1 MTKVLPFLLAAVFL
15 FASLL
20 VFPDGA
26 IGSAVCL
33 FITIPVG
40 FILQTLVEEKEE
52 KEFLWN
58 LFLGALVVRLLYGT
72 IAYYFDFWLYFAG
85 DAETYNAFGNSLA
98 EYLKGNTVLNEFES
112 FRFFGFRQSGWG
124 MFWLI
129 GFLYYIIGQNP
140 IAGNMFCSVFG
151 ALAAPVGYLCA
162 KELFNNTKTGKI
174 TGLFVAFFP
183 GFINWSSFMM
193 KDGILVFLLVLSV
206 LMIIRLQKSFNL
218 FYISLL
224 LFSLFGIISLRF
236 YIFPMILTAILG
248 SFIIGV
254 KTQTDSLGSLARRC
268 VLIIGIG
275 VILTYAGAFSSVQES
290 VETYGNIERL
300 NSARLDQ
307 SLTANSGIGN
317 VDVSTT
323 EGAISFLPIGLM
335 YLMLAPFP
343 WQLTSIRSALTMPEM
358 LVWWASIPFLISG
371 IIFSVKNRLRET
383 MPVLI
388 FTLMLTVGYAI
399 FQGDVGTAYR
409 QRTQIQVFYFMF
421 IGAGFVLFMEK
432 RENER
437 LLNNVQKQRKQL
449 RLQKN

>member
-1 MTKVLPFLLAAVFL
+1 MTKTLPFLLAAVFL
-15 FASLL
+15 LASLL

-26 IGSAVCL
+26 IASAVCL
-33 FITIPVG
+33 FIIVPIG
-40 FILQTLVEEKEE
+40 FVLQSLVEEKDN

-58 LFLGALVVRLLYGT
+58 LFLGALIVRLLYGT

-85 DAETYNAFGNSLA
+85 DAETYNAFGNILA
-98 EYLKGNTVLNEFES
+98 EYLKGERVLSDFES
-112 FRFFGFRQSGWG
+112 IRFFGFRQSGWG

-129 GFLYYIIGQNP
+129 GFLYYIVGQNP
-140 IAGNMFCSVFG
+140 IAGNMFCSIFG
-151 ALAAPVGYLCA
+151 ALAAPIGYLCA
-162 KELFNNTKTGKI
+162 KELFNNSKIGKI

-193 KDGILVFLLVLSV
+193 KDGILVFLLVLAV

-218 FYISLL
+218 GYVFLL

-248 SFIIGV
+248 SFTIGI
-254 KTQTDSLGSLARRC
+254 KTQTDSVGALARRFL
-268 VLIIGIG
+268 LIVAIG
-275 VILTYAGAFSSVQES
+275 VVLTYAGAFSSVQES

-300 NSARLDQ
+300 NNARLDQ
-307 SLTANSGIGN
+307 AQTADSGFEV

-323 EGAISFLPIGLM
+323 EGALSFLPIGLM

-371 IIFSVKNRLRET
+371 VIFAVKNRLRET

-399 FQGDVGTAYR
+399 FQGNVGTAYR
-409 QRTQIQVFYFMF
+409 QRTQIQVFHFMF
-421 IGAGFVLFMEK
+421 IGAGYVLFMEK

-437 LLNNVQKQRKQL
+437 LVKNLKKQRNQL
-449 RLQKN
+449 RLHRN

>member
-1 MTKVLPFLLAAVFL
+1 MQKTFPFLLALVFL
-15 FASLL
+15 FATLL

-33 FITIPVG
+33 FISVPVG
-40 FILQTLVEEKEE
+40 FILQTLVAEKEE

-58 LFLGALVVRLLYGT
+58 LFLAALIVRLLYGT

-85 DAETYNAFGNSLA
+85 DAETYNAFGNTLA
-98 EYLKGNTVLNEFES
+98 EYLKGNSILSDFES
-112 FRFFGFRQSGWG
+112 YRFFGFRQSGWG

-129 GFLYYIIGQNP
+129 GLLYYVIGQNP
-140 IAGNMFCSVFG
+140 IAGNMFCSIFG
-151 ALAAPVGYLCA
+151 ALAAPIGYLCA
-162 KELFNNTKTGKI
+162 KELFNNSKIGKI
-174 TGLFVAFFP
+174 TGFFVAFFP

-193 KDGILVFLLVLSV
+193 KDGILVFLLVLAV

-236 YIFPMILTAILG
+236 YIFPMILTAIIG
-248 SFIIGV
+248 SFMIGI
-254 KTQTDSLGSLARRC
+254 KTQSDSLGSLIRRFL
-268 VLIIGIG
+268 LIFGIGI
-275 VILTYAGAFSSVQES
+275 VLTYAGAFSSVQES
-290 VETYGNIERL
+290 VETFGNIERL
-300 NSARLDQ
+300 NNARLDQ
-307 SLTANSGIGN
+307 SQTADSGFEK

-343 WQLTSIRSALTMPEM
+343 WQLTSVRSALTMPEM
-358 LVWWASIPFLISG
+358 LVWWFSIPFLISG
-371 IIFSVKNRLRET
+371 IMFAVKHRLRET

-399 FQGDVGTAYR
+399 FQGNVGTAYR
-409 QRTQIQVFYFMF
+409 QRTQIQVFHFMF
-421 IGAGFVLFMEK
+421 IGAGFVLFMER
-432 RENER
+432 RENEK
-437 LLNNVQKQRKQL
+437 LLRNLKKQRNHL

>member
-1 MTKVLPFLLAAVFL
+1 MTKTLPFLLAAVFL

-26 IGSAVCL
+26 IASTVCFL
-33 FITIPVG
+33 IAIPIG
-40 FILQTLVEEKEE
+40 LILQKFVDDTVE

-58 LFLGALVVRLLYGT
+58 LFLGALIVRVLYGT

-85 DAETYNAFGNSLA
+85 DAETYNAFGNMLA
-98 EYLKGNTVLNEFES
+98 EYLKGERVLSDFES

-129 GFLYYIIGQNP
+129 GLLYYIIGQNP
-140 IAGNMFCSVFG
+140 IAGNMFCSIFG
-151 ALAAPVGYLCA
+151 ALAAPIGYLCA
-162 KELFNNTKTGKI
+162 KELFNNSKIGKI

-193 KDGILVFLLVLSV
+193 KDGILVFLLVLAV
-206 LMIIRLQKSFNL
+206 LMIIRLQKTFNL
-218 FYISLL
+218 AYVFLL

-248 SFIIGV
+248 SFTIGV
-254 KTQTDSLGSLARRC
+254 KSQTNSVGSLARRLL
-268 VLIIGIG
+268 LIVGIG
-275 VILTYAGAFSSVQES
+275 VVLTYAGALSSVQES

-300 NSARLDQ
+300 NNARLDQ
-307 SLTANSGIGN
+307 AQTADSGFEV

-323 EGAISFLPIGLM
+323 EGALSFLPIGLM

-371 IIFSVKNRLRET
+371 VIFAVKNRLRET

-399 FQGDVGTAYR
+399 FQGNVGTAYR
-409 QRTQIQVFYFMF
+409 QRTQIQVFHFMF

-437 LLNNVQKQRKQL
+437 LLNNMKKQRNQV
-449 RLQKN
+449 RLQRN